1 MCAECKGRQSFSDWA
16 ARSSGR
22 NSCCPLDRLAIKSDD
37 NGVKTISV
45 NVPDK
50 VYQDLQEYAQQK
62 GRSAE
67 DLVRAAVE
75 MLRFSS
81 KEQPAAGTSA
91 LSLKPLDLGKM
102 LPPLTSDDDLLGEML
117 DGNGH

>member
-1 MCAECKGRQSFSDWA
+1 M
-16 ARSSGR
+16 
-22 NSCCPLDRLAIKSDD
+22 
-37 NGVKTISV
+37 KTISV
-45 NVPDK
+45 TVPDK
-50 VYQDLQEYAQQK
+50 VYEDLQDYARQN

-75 MLRFSS
+75 TLKFSRKQQS
-81 KEQPAAGTSA
+81 AAGASA

-102 LPPLTSDDDLLGEML
+102 LRPLIRDDDLLGEML

>member
-1 MCAECKGRQSFSDWA
+1 M
-16 ARSSGR
+16 
-22 NSCCPLDRLAIKSDD
+22 
-37 NGVKTISV
+37 KTISV
-45 NVPDK
+45 TVPDG
-50 VYQDLQEYAQQK
+50 VYQDLQDYARQK

-75 MLRFSS
+75 TLKFSS
-81 KEQPAAGTSA
+81 KQQPASGTSA

-102 LPPLTSDDDLLGEML
+102 LRPLVSDDDLLGEML